1 MDINNEVRVL
11 QMVPMFKDVEPA
23 RLKLLA
29 FASERLTFGAQEVL
43 FHKGDASDSA
53 YVLLKGAA
61 EVRLET
67 PNGPIVVA
75 KIGQNAIVGEM
86 GVLRDSARSATVAA
100 ATELVALRISRE
112 VFIGMIREFPSM
124 ALAMMRDLAERLEQ
138 TNAKVAA
145 LSQKQA

>member
-29 FASERLTFGAQEVL
+29 FASERLTFGPQEVI

-53 YVLLKGAA
+53 YVLLKGVA

-100 ATELVALRISRE
+100 DTELVALRISRE

-145 LSQKQA
+145 LSQKQ

>member
-145 LSQKQA
+145 LSQK

>member
-145 LSQKQA
+145 LSQKQ